1 MKKFGLAK
9 RLLAGAIGA
18 SSAITYAH
26 AKTYS
31 TQTRE
36 SIERANLLP
45 SIGAEAMDQRTKTTN
60 IRVLDIQ
67 PIIAPGLLTH
77 EQPIK
82 QSQADFVVKN
92 RLEIS
97 DIIHGRD
104 DRLLCIV
111 GPCSI
116 HDVNAAL
123 EYGKQLK
130 GLIDEFSEDLLIV
143 MRVYFEKPRTTIG
156 WKGLLN
162 DPNLN
167 GTFDINKGVRLGR
180 KLLLDLVDLQIGT
193 GVEWLDTITPQFLS
207 DVVCWG
213 AIGAR
218 TTESQIH
225 RQLVS
230 GLSMPVGFKNGTSGD
245 FVVAANGVI
254 SAKHEH
260 VFSGVT
266 QQGMVAIIQTTGND
280 DCHIIHR
287 GGTDGTNYDKK
298 SVSKSVEV
306 CKAKGVKP
314 AILIDCSHGNSNK
327 DYRNQPKV
335 ASAVSKQVSEGS
347 NEIIGVMIES
357 NIKEGK
363 QKLIVG
369 KPEMLEY
376 GKSITDSCVNM
387 DTTREMLA
395 NLAQAVQDRRKGKTG
410 W

>member
-1 MKKFGLAK
+1 MK
-9 RLLAGAIGA
+9 RLTSRILAGAIGA
-18 SSAITYAH
+18 SSAITVAH
-26 AKTYS
+26 TSTFS

-36 SIERANLLP
+36 SIQRASQLP
-45 SIGAEAMDQRTKTTN
+45 AIGAEAMDQRTKTTN

-67 PIIAPGLLTH
+67 PIIPPGLLTH
-77 EQPIK
+77 EQPISQK
-82 QSQADFVVKN
+82 QADFVVKN
-92 RLEIS
+92 RMEIS

-104 DRLLCIV
+104 DRMLCVV

-116 HDVNAAL
+116 HDVNSAR
-123 EYGKQLK
+123 EYGNQLK
-130 GLIDEFSEDLLIV
+130 TLIDEFKDDLLIV

-162 DPNLN
+162 DPDLN

-180 KLLLDLVDLQIGT
+180 QLLIDLLDQGIGT

-218 TTESQIH
+218 TVESQIH

-245 FVVAANGVI
+245 FSVAANGVI

-287 GGTDGTNYDKK
+287 GGTSGPNYDKD
-298 SVSKSVEV
+298 SVAKSVEV
-306 CKAKGVKP
+306 CKSKGVNP
-314 AILIDCSHGNSNK
+314 AILIDCSHGNSGK

-335 ASAVSKQVSEGS
+335 AAAVAKQVASGTK
-347 NEIIGVMIES
+347 EIVGVMIES

-363 QKLIVG
+363 QKLIIG
-369 KPEMLEY
+369 RADELEY
-376 GKSITDSCVNM
+376 GKSVTDSCVNL

-395 NLAQAVQDRRKGKTG
+395 GLALAVRNRREK
-410 W
+410 